1 MSGRILVVDDDRSI
15 RESLELYLEE
25 EGFAVAMASCRD
37 EALRAQREFD
47 PQIVVLDI
55 RLGAESGLDLL
66 TELRSREP
74 APTVIMVTAFSDMD
88 TTVHAMKWGA
98 ADYIHKPIDIDEL
111 RRAIDKALQ
120 ALQSSARADSVR
132 MESDSLVERGLV
144 GTSRAMREIYKTIGL
159 AAQSRATVLILG
171 ESGTGKELIARAI
184 HEHSTPDEPFI
195 AVNCSALVGT
205 LLESELFGHVRGAFT
220 GAHVATE
227 GKFIAAGKGTIF
239 LDEIGELS
247 APLQAKLLRVL
258 QEREVVPVGATQA
271 RPVEA
276 RIIAATNKDLD
287 RAVESGEMRED
298 LYYRLNVVTIPVPPL
313 RDRGEDIPLLVEH
326 LLHRI
331 NQQIGRR
338 VTIVPRRVM
347 ERLQELPWK
356 GNVRQLENLLTSA
369 VALSSGEVL
378 DEALIPLPSGVQTM
392 EFEAS
397 SPVLS
402 LREVERRAIAH
413 AIRCLGTNK
422 GRLCE
427 VLGISRPTL
436 DRKLKAYDLTG
447 AFGSSMEPP
456 AGADSS

>member
-25 EGFAVAMASCRD
+25 EGFAVALAGCRD
-37 EALRAQREFD
+37 DALRIQREFA
-47 PQIVVLDI
+47 PQIVILDI

-66 TELRSREP
+66 TELRAHDP

-98 ADYIHKPIDIDEL
+98 ADYIHKPIDISEL
-111 RRAIDKALQ
+111 RAAIDKALQ
-120 ALQSSARADSVR
+120 AMRSSSRADSVR
-132 MESDSLVERGLV
+132 MESDGLVERGLV
-144 GTSRAMREIYKTIGL
+144 GKSRAMREIYKTIGL

-184 HEHSTPDEPFI
+184 HEHSTPDAPFI

-205 LLESELFGHVRGAFT
+205 LLESELFGHLRGSFT

-227 GKFIAAGKGTIF
+227 GKFIAAGKGTLF

-258 QEREVVPVGATQA
+258 QEREVVPVGGTKA

-276 RIIAATNKDLD
+276 RIIAATNKDL
-287 RAVESGEMRED
+287 RSAAERGEIRED
-298 LYYRLNVVTIPVPPL
+298 LYYRLNVVTIEVPPL
-313 RDRGEDIPLLVEH
+313 RARTEDIPLLVEH

-338 VTIVPRRVM
+338 VTIVPRPVM
-347 ERLQELPWK
+347 ERLQQLPWK
-356 GNVRQLENLLTSA
+356 GNVRELENLLTSA
-369 VALSSGEVL
+369 VALSSDEVL
-378 DEALIPLPSGVQTM
+378 DEALIPLPATGGPL
-392 EFEAS
+392 ELGED

-413 AIRCLGTNK
+413 AIRRIGTNK
-422 GRLCE
+422 GRLCAA
-427 VLGISRPTL
+427 LGISRPTL
-436 DRKLKAYDLTG
+436 DRKLKAYDLTA
-447 AFGSSMEPP
+447 AFDR
-456 AGADSS
+456 AADSSQ